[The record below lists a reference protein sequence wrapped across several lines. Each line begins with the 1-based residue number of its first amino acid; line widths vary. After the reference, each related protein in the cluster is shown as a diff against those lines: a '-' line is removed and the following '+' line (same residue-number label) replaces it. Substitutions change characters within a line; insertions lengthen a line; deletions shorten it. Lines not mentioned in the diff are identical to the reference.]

1 MNQAKES
8 SYFRCTT
15 SQKLCV
21 HQKTIYLIQ
30 ISPFNAYIMNLI
42 FSKLHNT
49 FLSNT
54 LLKKLAKYS
63 KYIYDI
69 WKLFS

>member
-1 MNQAKES
+1 MHNLSEALRASK
-8 SYFRCTT
+8 
-15 SQKLCV
+15 KLAA
-21 HQKTIYLIQ
+21 IYLIQ